1 MEFLTALNLLPRVT
15 LVDEDD
21 VVVADPLE
29 GAVERNEEDPPPPTP
44 CSSASDRSVEVDVD
58 VVPLL
63 KKEDWVLE
71 EKKDEFVEA
80 VKPDLELSLFLL
92 LLLAAPALPDENGGG
107 GGGGG
112 GHAALTKEDDA

>member
-1 MEFLTALNLLPRVT
+1 VT
-15 LVDEDD
+15 LVDVDD
-21 VVVADPLE
+21 VVVADPME
-29 GAVERNEEDPPPPTP
+29 GAVERNEENPPPPPTPP
-44 CSSASDRSVEVDVD
+44 CSSASDRSVDVDVD

-71 EKKDEFVEA
+71 EKNEEFVEV
-80 VKPDLELSLFLL
+80 VKPDLALSLLLL
-92 LLLAAPALPDENGGG
+92 LLLAAPLLPDENGGG